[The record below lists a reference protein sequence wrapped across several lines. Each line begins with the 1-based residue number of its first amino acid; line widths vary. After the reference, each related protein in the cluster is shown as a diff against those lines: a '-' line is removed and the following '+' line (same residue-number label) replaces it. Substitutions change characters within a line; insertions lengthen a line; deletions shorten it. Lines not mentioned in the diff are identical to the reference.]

1 LKITENFSLKN
12 YNTFKLD
19 CTVKE
24 FIEVSGREEFENAVL
39 SQDKKFFNFFILGN
53 GSNILLP
60 EYFDGTIVK
69 FTGGGV
75 REVDDKANN
84 LNKKIINADCDVLLS
99 TLCKYCLE
107 NSLTGME
114 WAYGI
119 PGTVGGAVYMNAGA
133 YGGDMSQVVES
144 VGVISNDWYYGH
156 IDNNICEFS
165 YRHSIFMQKAGTILD
180 VDFCFEKGE
189 KSEIK
194 AKMDENLAKRKDKQP
209 LTLPSAGSFFKRPT
223 VKEGE
228 LPVYAAKLIEDCG
241 LKGFSVGGAAVS
253 EKHAGFVVN
262 LGNATFKDI
271 MTLAEKVREKVFKE
285 TGFFLEI
292 EPKVAPSAF
301 RES

>member
-39 SQDKKFFNFFILGN
+39 SQDKKYFILGN

-60 EYFDGTIVK
+60 EYYDGTIVK

-75 REVDDKANN
+75 RENDGEKANN
-84 LNKKIINADCDVLLS
+84 NLFDNKKIINADCDVLLS
-99 TLCKYCLE
+99 TLCKYCLD
-107 NSLTGME
+107 NSLTGLE

-133 YGGDMSQVVES
+133 YGGDMSQVVKS
-144 VGVISNDWYYGH
+144 VGLLETDWYYGH
-156 IDNNICEFS
+156 IEHNYCAFS
-165 YRHSIFMQKAGTILD
+165 YRHSFFQHTRGSILD

-209 LTLPSAGSFFKRPT
+209 LTLPSAGSFFKRPV

-228 LPVYAAKLIEDCG
+228 PPVYAAKLNEDCG

-262 LGNATFKDI
+262 LGNATFKDFI
-271 MTLAEKVREKVFKE
+271 ELAEKVQNKVFKE

-292 EPKVAPSAF
+292 EPQILK
-301 RES
+301 